1 MMKRSEAFTLIE
13 LLVVISIIALLI
25 SILLPALGK
34 ARESAIITQCLSNHH
49 QIAVSSHAAATD
61 MKGEFIPAR
70 NKRVQ
75 IALNPPETELF
86 SDYGYPWQN
95 WFDPGRDYLA
105 TYEPGISNQLVIGY
119 QYFGGIGVLD
129 ANDGRK
135 KWFTVRG
142 RFDTASPVNLDQAK
156 PGYAMSA
163 CTVMKINGRWGEGR
177 DTAYKDMPSHSK
189 DSLPTGG
196 NQSFADGS
204 GRWFDFFEM
213 TYNHTWNT
221 GGSRI
226 AYWYQDDKGEYEE
239 LAPEAKY

>member
-34 ARESAIITQCLSNHH
+34 ARESAIITQCLSNQH
-49 QIAVSSHAAATD
+49 QISIASTAAATD
-61 MKGEFIPAR
+61 MKSEYIPAR
-70 NKRVQ
+70 HNQVQ
-75 IALNPPETELF
+75 IALNPPETDLF
-86 SDYGYPWQN
+86 AEYSFPWQN
-95 WFDPGRDYLA
+95 WFDPGRDYQA

-119 QYFGGIGVLD
+119 QYFGGID
-129 ANDGRK
+129 QWR
-135 KWFTVRG
+135 TVKG
-142 RFDTASPVNLDQAK
+142 TFDTASPVNLDQAK